1 VSYNHAN
8 PPTLYLAFQF
18 KESPMRAVLSILLLA
33 IAAGVPPGP
42 SSASARMPASNPRPG
57 ELQQSTAPRTS
68 AWEGLAIVVNRNNPI
83 DNVSLWQLRDLF
95 LGEKKWWSCKRRVVV
110 VALPRGAA
118 ERQTIHRVVDH
129 MNDADLDKY
138 YFFGIYRGELV
149 ELPITQATP
158 KDVRAFVSAHPGAIG
173 YVRASDLDDS
183 LKVVRVNG
191 LLPDDD
197 GYPLRLPKR
206 PAK

>member
-1 VSYNHAN
+1 M
-8 PPTLYLAFQF
+8 
-18 KESPMRAVLSILLLA
+18 KAVLSTLLLA
-33 IAAGVPPGP
+33 VAAGVPLGLP
-42 SSASARMPASNPRPG
+42 SASTAMPPSN
-57 ELQQSTAPRTS
+57 LQPMQLLQSTGPRTS
-68 AWEGLAIVVNRNNPI
+68 AWEGLAIVVNRSNPV
-83 DNVSLWQLRDLF
+83 DNVTLWQLRDLF
-95 LGEKKWWSCKRRVVV
+95 LAEKKWWSCKRRVVV

-138 YFFGIYRGELV
+138 FFFGIYRGELAT
-149 ELPITQATP
+149 LPTTKATP
-158 KDVRAFVSAHPGAIG
+158 QDVRAFVSEHPGAIG
-173 YVRASDLDDS
+173 YLRASDLDNS